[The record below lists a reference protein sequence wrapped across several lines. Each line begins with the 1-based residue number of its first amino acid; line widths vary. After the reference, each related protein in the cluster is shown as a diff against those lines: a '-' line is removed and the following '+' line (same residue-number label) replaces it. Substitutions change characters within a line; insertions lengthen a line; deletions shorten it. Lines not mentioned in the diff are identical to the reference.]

1 MPDQTFSCWSRQ
13 SLPRCS
19 IPLWSLLVEQ
29 VLQLFLELRK
39 LIDMFMTEQ
48 RCLVPELADSKFV
61 WKLAFIVDLTS
72 HIRFLNLKLQGETF
86 LFCDLYWHVKA
97 FRKKL
102 SLIKKNLGSMK
113 FASCKIFSTQ
123 IKVTLLKDYVLGI
136 ISYLVYVK
144 NLRNV
149 LKILF

>member
-1 MPDQTFSCWSRQ
+1 
-13 SLPRCS
+13 
-19 IPLWSLLVEQ
+19 
-29 VLQLFLELRK
+29 
-39 LIDMFMTEQ
+39 MFMTEQ
-48 RCLVPELADSKFV
+48 RCLVPELADHKFV

-97 FRKKL
+97 LREKL
-102 SLIKKNLGSMK
+102 SLIKNNLGSTN

-123 IKVTLLKDYVLGI
+123 IKVTLPKDYVLGI
-136 ISYLVYVK
+136 ISNLVYVK

-149 LKILF
+149 LKILTWNKKILSSFKIHSTLTLDKVPFELPNAIHQANRQ